1 MNKHLGESQKI
12 IKRLKELAK
21 LIDKHNHHYHNEDK
35 PKINDAEYDKLVREN
50 LELESKYPNL
60 NCLKARQVKL
70 VVKFKINLS
79 NHPI

>member
-35 PKINDAEYDKLVREN
+35 PKINDAKYD
-50 LELESKYPNL
+50 
-60 NCLKARQVKL
+60 NCLLYTSPSPRDDT
-70 VVKFKINLS
+70 
-79 NHPI
+79 